1 MKNKFVFSLVLVFAI
16 ACRLPLFAQNQ
27 QKPCSVVGAVI
38 DDEKQAVSYASVAV
52 WLEEKVVAVQ
62 SLLKE
67 LAIPKWQELS
77 SEELEKNMLKFTLAG
92 SYVFVIV
99 PEDARQKER
108 LEDYAAASC
117 MLQNMQLL
125 AWEKGIGS
133 CWKTPGF
140 LDHPKFRSAL
150 NVKNGE
156 RVIAMLQLG
165 YYDEMPKVIERK
177 TSAQIVTRFGNE

>member
-1 MKNKFVFSLVLVFAI
+1 MNVREAIVSRRSIKKFNGKIVKEQDVLGI
-16 ACRLPLFAQNQ
+16 
-27 QKPCSVVGAVI
+27 I
-38 DDEKQAVSYASVAV
+38 DDAVYAPNHGIRQPWRLVVAAENE
-52 WLEEKVVAVQ
+52 LLAVQ

-67 LAIPKWQELS
+67 LAIPRWQDLS
-77 SEELEKNMLKFTLAG
+77 SEELEKSMLKFTLAG

-140 LDHPKFRSAL
+140 LDHPKFRTAL

-165 YYDEMPKVIERK
+165 YYDEVPAAIERK
-177 TSAQIVTRFGNE
+177 TSAQVVTRFGNE